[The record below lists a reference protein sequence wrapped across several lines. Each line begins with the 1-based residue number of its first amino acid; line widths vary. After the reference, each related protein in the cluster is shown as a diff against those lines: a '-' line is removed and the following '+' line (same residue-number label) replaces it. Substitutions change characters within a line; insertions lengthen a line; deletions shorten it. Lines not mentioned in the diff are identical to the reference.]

1 MNDTTLKISQ
11 IPKVYDE
18 EDAKYAQKFYLDTYS
33 TIDQI
38 IPRLYLSNDCIA
50 RNRKILNDHK
60 ITHILNLTTTFQ
72 NAFDNKF
79 IYKTI
84 RINDNLNESIYKHFN
99 DSFEFIDN
107 AINTNGR
114 VLVHCNMGVSRS
126 PSFIIAYLLQ
136 KRVFNS
142 YIEAYEHVA
151 KCRVV
156 IYPNLNFVKQLVQL
170 EKMLK
175 LN

>member
-1 MNDTTLKISQ
+1 MKKTNESNKTQKIHFTFGG
-11 IPKVYDE
+11 IDE
-18 EDAKYAQKFYLDTYS
+18 ILPNK
-33 TIDQI
+33 
-38 IPRLYLSNDCIA
+38 LYLSGDDVASN
-50 RNRKILNDHK
+50 LNLLK
-60 ITHILNLTTTFQ
+60 ENQITHILNLTTTFQ

-79 IYKTI
+79 FYKTI

-107 AINTNGR
+107 AINNNGR

>member
-60 ITHILNLTTTFQ
+60 ITHILNLTTTF
-72 NAFDNKF
+72 NVISTRPKNGIKSLFS
-79 IYKTI
+79 
-84 RINDNLNESIYKHFN
+84 NEPIFKLF
-99 DSFEFIDN
+99 
-107 AINTNGR
+107 
-114 VLVHCNMGVSRS
+114 L
-126 PSFIIAYLLQ
+126 
-136 KRVFNS
+136 
-142 YIEAYEHVA
+142 
-151 KCRVV
+151 
-156 IYPNLNFVKQLVQL
+156 KQ
-170 EKMLK
+170 
-175 LN
+175 